1 MSVIS
6 FIDEI
11 CLNIEYLKE
20 GTTDR
25 YNYINKYIHIIHQYV
40 CKNSKY
46 DLVEYVREY
55 QYSYSFKTD
64 SNKVIVRFDIN
75 TIIASIYIYS
85 YDNIDN
91 DNLLLWSN
99 LCKLL
104 SKEKYFY
111 QRLPYLSLLEGITVE
126 NNTENNTTD
135 LSQSNLFQNIHI
147 TSYLLD
153 DLIVRDICSYM

>member
-6 FIDEI
+6 FTDKI
-11 CLNIEYLKE
+11 CLNIEYLKD

-25 YNYINKYIHIIHQYV
+25 YNYINKYRYIIHQHV
-40 CKNSKY
+40 CKNFKY
-46 DLVEYVREY
+46 DLIEYIREH

-64 SNKVIVRFDIN
+64 SNKVIVSFDIN

-111 QRLPYLSLLEGITVE
+111 HRLPYLYLLEGITIRYDIMDLSNVE
-126 NNTENNTTD
+126 NINDNNHV
-135 LSQSNLFQNIHI
+135 I
-147 TSYLLD
+147 SYLLN
-153 DLIVRDICSYM
+153 DLIVRDVCTFLH